1 MLEKKSKKGI
11 VELKTLL
18 NVRKTALNYSTVV
31 GKLKN
36 SEKVNIIIEESDWYQ
51 IKPSKYSGW
60 VSAKYV
66 KINKKK

>member
-1 MLEKKSKKGI
+1 MNNQLKRLLEKKSKKGI

-36 SEKVNIIIEESDWYQ
+36 SKKVNIIIEESDWYQ
-51 IKPSKYSGW
+51 IKPSKYSG
-60 VSAKYV
+60 
-66 KINKKK
+66 